1 MTKKTFVPLGIVA
14 LLVVLLAFLLNEGD
28 SPVPVDFELS
38 FAEETSSTEPWV
50 EAGRAE
56 PTVSQG
62 PVVDLGEGNAAISGK
77 VIEPQGGVAGG
88 ARVALLRSSLLAS
101 VEQEGGVSMWNV
113 VDFGRVFS
121 SSNHLSSLM
130 PLRKDLIDGLTVL
143 ARATADDDGHYSF
156 TGVPAGR
163 FVVAAQKDG
172 SLISP
177 SPSVLYLEDEQVE
190 VDVRLIQA
198 AYLSGSVRSERGDA
212 IAEADILLRG
222 RVFDTSSGM

>member
-1 MTKKTFVPLGIVA
+1 VVVNWTAIAELLQFDGVPRGTGASWCARKRPEPSVGSPMTKKTFVPLGIVA

-130 PLRKDLIDGLTVL
+130 PLRARSMTCGLPT
-143 ARATADDDGHYSF
+143 
-156 TGVPAGR
+156 
-163 FVVAAQKDG
+163 
-172 SLISP
+172 
-177 SPSVLYLEDEQVE
+177 E
-190 VDVRLIQA
+190 
-198 AYLSGSVRSERGDA
+198 
-212 IAEADILLRG
+212 
-222 RVFDTSSGM
+222 SS